1 MIAPRPALA
10 DGLYAEFVT
19 PRGTVTCELFFEKT
33 PLTVASF
40 VGLAEGTLG
49 PKPGTPYFNGLK
61 FHRVVPPVVVQGGG
75 PLGTRARGPRD
86 TIPPEFGP
94 RRRPPVYRG
103 SGKTPSITWGT
114 HHKK

>member
-1 MIAPRPALA
+1 VGGVIKTPLFCALLLCVATVLAAEDTPRPALP

-19 PRGTVTCELFFEKT
+19 PRGTFTCELFFQKT

-61 FHRVVPPVVVQGGG
+61 FHRVVPDFVVQGGD
-75 PLGTRARGPRD
+75 PLGTGDRKSTRLNSSH
-86 TIPPEFGP
+86 T
-94 RRRPPVYRG
+94 
-103 SGKTPSITWGT
+103 T
-114 HHKK
+114 